1 MEQQNALMSLHAA
14 IPVLRIFS
22 AEQAMAF
29 YLGYLGCTLDW
40 ERRAG
45 EGDPL
50 TAQVRRGALTLRL
63 SERHEDGTPGALLVV
78 PVTGLA
84 ELHAELLAKP
94 YPGQRPVWQAT
105 GSGHAL
111 LLTDPFGN
119 RLVLCEGQGIG
130 VGEGLSEGFVPGAT
144 STPQPLPLTR
154 AQVRAEYLKARA
166 EGTLP
171 PSGEA

>member
-1 MEQQNALMSLHAA
+1 MPFDAPPTLHAA
-14 IPVLRIFS
+14 TPVLRIFS
-22 AEQAMAF
+22 AEQAKAF
-29 YLGYLGCTLDW
+29 YLDYLGCTLEW
-40 ERRAG
+40 EQRAG
-45 EGDPL
+45 EGDAL

-84 ELHAELLAKP
+84 GLHAELLAKP
-94 YPGQRPVWQAT
+94 YRGQRPVLQAS
-105 GSGHAL
+105 GSGQEL

-119 RLVLCEGQGIG
+119 RLLLCEG
-130 VGEGLSEGFVPGAT
+130 VGSGEGFVAGAT
-144 STPQPLPLTR
+144 STPRPVALTR

-171 PSGEA
+171 PSGEV

>member
-1 MEQQNALMSLHAA
+1 MPFDDPPTLHAA

-29 YLGYLGCTLDW
+29 YLDYLGCTLEW
-40 ERRAG
+40 EQRAG
-45 EGDPL
+45 EGDAF
-50 TAQVRRGALTLRL
+50 TAQVRRGALSLRL
-63 SERHEDGTPGALLVV
+63 SERHEDGTPGALLIV

-84 ELHAELLAKP
+84 GLHAELSAKP
-94 YPGQRPVWQAT
+94 YRGQRPTLLAT
-105 GSGHAL
+105 GSGQEL
-111 LLTDPFGN
+111 VLTDPFGN
-119 RLVLCEGQGIG
+119 RLLLCEG
-130 VGEGLSEGFVPGAT
+130 VGLGDGFVSGAF
-144 STPQPLPLTR
+144 STPQPVPLTR

>member
-1 MEQQNALMSLHAA
+1 MPFDTLPTLHAA

-29 YLGYLGCTLDW
+29 YLDYLGCTLEW

-45 EGDPL
+45 EGDAL

-84 ELHAELLAKP
+84 GLHAELSAKP
-94 YPGQRPVWQAT
+94 YRGQRPVLQAA
-105 GSGHAL
+105 GPGQEVV
-111 LLTDPFGN
+111 LTDPFGN
-119 RLVLCEGQGIG
+119 RLVLCEG
-130 VGEGLSEGFVPGAT
+130 VGLGDGFVPGAT
-144 STPQPLPLTR
+144 STPQPVPLTR

-171 PSGEA
+171 PSGEV